1 MKSLLISLMAFLCA
15 LGVYAAPSGS
25 GTETD
30 PYVVNVGD
38 SYVIPAGKTVY
49 SKFTAPSSGTLK
61 LNQSGWSF
69 LRFTAG
75 DELFTENI
83 GETSKYA
90 WLNVEAG
97 KTYLIY
103 NAGNGWGD
111 ETITV
116 SFDGAGS
123 DALSVV
129 SCVPEQGTKIDK
141 ISWENPIEVTLSKKV
156 KYLHYEFYGDEGILH
171 EYYTAEAED
180 GEDVIKVGPTKV
192 EKNGRILDN
201 AWYMYEGTNYEIYIE
216 AYKTLEGMEQGTE
229 SPEVVTL
236 KFEGATP
243 KAKTTA
249 VSVLNV
255 TPTPNLNYPT
265 MDQCLS
271 FKDNRKTVTIEVDQK
286 VKVTGAVIPMGM
298 YGSKDWGEYNVEYT
312 EDGHS
317 IITAT
322 LDNSNIYD
330 SMGKITT
337 DVTLQI
343 GLTDMEGN
351 EVVDAGVSG
360 NEYSKYFYN
369 SGYEFTYGVNDG
381 RYADASMKYSSVT
394 PAEDSY
400 NTSLSKI
407 EFKFG
412 SYATLTSTAN
422 AALYKDDVKVADAKL
437 SVSEDNSV
445 VTAQLVEIGTET
457 PVEINEFGAYVLKV
471 DSQSIANEYFDEAA
485 PWSDGLQGHGICNPY
500 YNITFN
506 VDPAILTVESIDPAP
521 YVEGGEFSKEI
532 PSEINITLSGEG
544 AKVNSALA
552 TYGMNTRLPLEYSV
566 NGKVITLTVPESVLA
581 ENHVGFAVS
590 VVNAGGTPVSYGD
603 EGMIAFEYQKPKNI
617 LVPTEVTP
625 ADGSTVESLSS
636 VVLTVD
642 ANYGVGNLNTDNVI
656 TVSKDGSAA
665 EGISAS
671 IDYAVGDDMNKVEIK
686 LNKEVTDKGTYTLT
700 IPENTFESLDGSIYN
715 PELTYT
721 FIIGEGTGI
730 DGVVAEDANAYVEV
744 YSIDGCMV
752 CKGKKADV
760 VKSLKKGMYIING
773 QKVAIR

>member
-1 MKSLLISLMAFLCA
+1 MKSLLISLMAFLCV
-15 LGVYAAPSGS
+15 LSVYATPSGS
-25 GTETD
+25 GTQED
-30 PYVVNVGD
+30 PYVINDGD
-38 SYVIPAGKTVY
+38 SYSLPKGVVVY
-49 SKFTAPSSGTLK
+49 AQFTAPSDGTLR
-61 LNQSGWSF
+61 LNQSGYGF
-69 LRFTAG
+69 HGFKAG
-75 DELFTENI
+75 DKYFQEQYTET
-83 GETSKYA
+83 GKYA
-90 WLNVEAG
+90 YLSVKSGA
-97 KTYLIY
+97 TYLIY
-103 NAGNGWGD
+103 NNGNGYAD

-116 SFDGAGS
+116 VFEGVGS
-123 DALSVV
+123 DALSVI
-129 SCVPEQGTKIDK
+129 SCEHVQGSLLDQ
-141 ISWENPIEVTLSKKV
+141 ISWENPVVVTLSKKA

-171 EYYTAEAED
+171 EYYTSEAEE
-180 GEDVIKVGPTKV
+180 GEDVIMVGPKKI
-192 EKNGRILDN
+192 EKDGRVLDN
-201 AWYMYEGTNYEIYIE
+201 TWYMYEGTTYEIVIE
-216 AYKTLEGMEQGTE
+216 SYKTLEGMEQGTE

-236 KFEGATP
+236 SFEGATP
-243 KAKTTA
+243 KTKVTT
-249 VSVLNV
+249 VNVLNV
-255 TPTPNLNYPT
+255 TPEPNLSYPT
-265 MDQCLS
+265 LDQCLS
-271 FKDNRKTVTIEVDQK
+271 FKDNRKSVTVEVDQK
-286 VKVTGAVIPMGM
+286 VKVKSALIPMGM
-298 YGSKDWGEYNVEYT
+298 WGSKDWGTVDVEYT
-312 EDGHS
+312 EEGHS

-322 LDNSNIYD
+322 LSDNNMYD
-330 SMGKITT
+330 VMGKLTT
-337 DVTLQI
+337 DLTLQI
-343 GLTDMEGN
+343 ALTDMDGN
-351 EVVDAGVSG
+351 EIIDGG
-360 NEYSKYFYN
+360 NSMYSSNFYN
-369 SGYEFTYGVNDG
+369 SGYEFNYGVNDG
-381 RYADASMKYSSVT
+381 RFADASLMYASVT

-422 AALYKDDVKVADAKL
+422 AALYKDDTKVADAVL
-437 SVSEDNSV
+437 TSSEDGSTVSV
-445 VTAQLVEIGTET
+445 QLVELGTT
-457 PVEINEFGAYVLKV
+457 NPIEINEFGAYVLKV
-471 DSQSIANEYFDEAA
+471 DSQSIRNEFFDELT

-500 YNITFN
+500 YYINLN
-506 VDPAILTVESIDPAP
+506 VDPVILSVESIDPAP

-532 PSEINITLSGEG
+532 PSEINIILSGED
-544 AKVNSALA
+544 ATVNSALV
-552 TYGMNTRLPLEYSV
+552 TYGMNSRLPLESKV
-566 NGKVITLTVPESVLA
+566 NGKVITLTIPETVLS
-581 ENHVGFAVS
+581 ENHIGISLS
-590 VVNAGGTPVSYGD
+590 VVNANGSPVSYDG
-603 EGMIAFEYQKPKNI
+603 EGMITFEYQKPKNI

-700 IPENTFESLDGSIYN
+700 ISENTFESLDGSIYN